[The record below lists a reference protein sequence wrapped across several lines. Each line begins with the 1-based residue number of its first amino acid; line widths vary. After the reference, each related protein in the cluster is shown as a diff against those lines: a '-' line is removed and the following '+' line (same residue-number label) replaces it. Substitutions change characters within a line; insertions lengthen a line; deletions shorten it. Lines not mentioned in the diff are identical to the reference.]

1 MINPLNILAILE
13 EGMMSLNNSKF
24 FAGAMMLLMNLG
36 ARNIAM
42 ELSEMHEKILNHK
55 FVRRLLVFVLVFY
68 ATRDVKVSIIITI
81 VFIILVSGIFH
92 EDSEFCI
99 LPTKNVNK
107 NRKITKEE
115 FMVAQEIVGKYQKQS
130 AEAAFSTIPT
140 PSSNNTQYNDK
151 INQEQHLPSPN
162 NDVNVADDINDSNSV
177 NGADEHHIEDYE
189 SQQQMQQTL

>member
-1 MINPLNILAILE
+1 MIDPLNILAILE

-81 VFIILVSGIFH
+81 VFIILVSGIFN

-130 AEAAFSTIPT
+130 MTQPIQVPNEYQ
-140 PSSNNTQYNDK
+140 SSDK
-151 INQEQHLPSPN
+151 INQEQHLPSTDN
-162 NDVNVADDINDSNSV
+162 NDVNAT
-177 NGADEHHIEDYE
+177 DERQHEEYE
-189 SQQQMQQTL
+189 TQQNL

>member
-1 MINPLNILAILE
+1 MINPLNILVILE

-130 AEAAFSTIPT
+130 MAQPT
-140 PSSNNTQYNDK
+140 HVPNETQSSDK
-151 INQEQHLPSPN
+151 INQEQHLPSTDN
-162 NDVNVADDINDSNSV
+162 NNVNAV
-177 NGADEHHIEDYE
+177 DERQHEEYE
-189 SQQQMQQTL
+189 TQQNL

>member
-81 VFIILVSGIFH
+81 VFIILVSGIFN
-92 EDSEFCI
+92 EDSDFCI
-99 LPTKNVNK
+99 LPTKNVDK

-115 FMVAQEIVGKYQKQS
+115 FMVAQEIVSKYQKQNV
-130 AEAAFSTIPT
+130 APVAPAMP
-140 PSSNNTQYNDK
+140 PQNTNK
-151 INQEQHLPSPN
+151 VNQEQHLPSTDVSSSSENANAN
-162 NDVNVADDINDSNSV
+162 NEVNA
-177 NGADEHHIEDYE
+177 ADESNNEEYE
-189 SQQQMQQTL
+189 TQLKNSLFA

>member
-99 LPTKNVNK
+99 LPTKNINK

-130 AEAAFSTIPT
+130 MAQPT
-140 PSSNNTQYNDK
+140 QVPNETSSDNK
-151 INQEQHLPSPN
+151 INQEQHLPSTSNSN
-162 NDVNVADDINDSNSV
+162 NDVNA
-177 NGADEHHIEDYE
+177 ADEKNNEDYE
-189 SQQQMQQTL
+189 YNKVSENTEN

>member
-1 MINPLNILAILE
+1 MINPFDILTILE
-13 EGMMSLNNSKF
+13 EGMMGLNNSKF

-81 VFIILVSGIFH
+81 VFIILVSGVFN

-99 LPTKNVNK
+99 LPTKNINK
-107 NRKITKEE
+107 NRKITRDEY
-115 FMVAQEIVGKYQKQS
+115 MVAQEIISKYQKQQTEN
-130 AEAAFSTIPT
+130 ANATVNATATATATATKNLMNLSTHI
-140 PSSNNTQYNDK
+140 NTTTQ
-151 INQEQHLPSPN
+151 QEQYLPS
-162 NDVNVADDINDSNSV
+162 ADQHDQHDQPEN
-177 NGADEHHIEDYE
+177 
-189 SQQQMQQTL
+189 Q

>member
-1 MINPLNILAILE
+1 MINPFDILNILE
-13 EGMMSLNNSKF
+13 EGMMGLNNSKF

-81 VFIILVSGIFH
+81 VFIILVSGVFN

-99 LPTKNVNK
+99 LPTKNINK
-107 NRKITKEE
+107 NRKITRDEY
-115 FMVAQEIVGKYQKQS
+115 MVAQEIISKYQKQQTEN
-130 AEAAFSTIPT
+130 ATATATATATANANATATATKNLMNLSTHI
-140 PSSNNTQYNDK
+140 NTTTQ
-151 INQEQHLPSPN
+151 QEQYLPS
-162 NDVNVADDINDSNSV
+162 ADQHDQHDQPEN
-177 NGADEHHIEDYE
+177 
-189 SQQQMQQTL
+189 Q

>member
-1 MINPLNILAILE
+1 MINPLNILVILE

-81 VFIILVSGIFH
+81 VFIILVSGIFN
-92 EDSEFCI
+92 EDSDFCI
-99 LPTKNVNK
+99 LPTKNIDK
-107 NRKITKEE
+107 NRKITKDEL
-115 FMVAQEIVGKYQKQS
+115 MIAQEIVSKYQKQNI
-130 AEAAFSTIPT
+130 TQN
-140 PSSNNTQYNDK
+140 NNTVAIISPQHETNK
-151 INQEQHLPSPN
+151 INQEQHLPSTDISSSSD
-162 NDVNVADDINDSNSV
+162 NDLNA
-177 NGADEHHIEDYE
+177 ADEHNNEAYE
-189 SQQQMQQTL
+189 TQLKNSLFA

>member
-1 MINPLNILAILE
+1 MINPLNILTILE

-115 FMVAQEIVGKYQKQS
+115 FMVAQEIVGKFQKQS
-130 AEAAFSTIPT
+130 MVQPTQIP
-140 PSSNNTQYNDK
+140 NETQSIDK
-151 INQEQHLPSPN
+151 INQEQHLPSTSN
-162 NDVNVADDINDSNSV
+162 SNNDNDVNA
-177 NGADEHHIEDYE
+177 ADESQNEEYE
-189 SQQQMQQTL
+189 SQQNL

>member
-1 MINPLNILAILE
+1 MINPFDILTILE
-13 EGMMSLNNSKF
+13 EGMMGLNNSKF

-81 VFIILVSGIFH
+81 IFIILVSGIFN

-107 NRKITKEE
+107 NRKITRDEY
-115 FMVAQEIVGKYQKQS
+115 MVAQEIVSKYQKQQQPNP
-130 AEAAFSTIPT
+130 EQEQPL
-140 PSSNNTQYNDK
+140 TQYVSNT
-151 INQEQHLPSPN
+151 NTNTNANTNTNTTYQEQHMP
-162 NDVNVADDINDSNSV
+162 SNS
-177 NGADEHHIEDYE
+177 DELQE
-189 SQQQMQQTL
+189 QTN